1 MAILRAGPWFDG
13 TYAGGWF
20 DGGAVNSPNY
30 NIWFPYGPGSN
41 PFPTGSP
48 VNCGPNDW
56 SNQSWTGRADY
67 GSSDD
72 PGPGYGGK
80 TFSLNQDV
88 ETVDFDEVYLYFTFY
103 WQATEEFDLRQTVE
117 TFGFSGFGDWSVIF
131 DTIEDGE
138 VFNYFNTIGG
148 VGTQTET
155 FTLPAT
161 TLGYASFF
169 MSEFATD
176 PGDFDCKVKSK
187 LESV

>member
-1 MAILRAGPWFDG
+1 MPILRAGPWWDG

-20 DGGAVNSPNY
+20 NGGAVDSPEYNS
-30 NIWFPYGPGSN
+30 WSPGGNS
-41 PFPTGSP
+41 FPTGSP

-67 GSSDD
+67 GTSND

-103 WQATEEFDLRQTVE
+103 WQATEEFDLKQTVE
-117 TFGFSGFGDWSVIF
+117 TFGLSGFGDWSVIF

-148 VGTQTET
+148 GGTQTET

>member
-1 MAILRAGPWFDG
+1 MAHTQEVGLTEEQWTHLTTI
-13 TYAGGWF
+13 
-20 DGGAVNSPNY
+20 S
-30 NIWFPYGPGSN
+30 WFPFGPGSN

-67 GSSDD
+67 GSSED
-72 PGPGYGGK
+72 PGPGYGGQ

-103 WQATEEFDLRQTVE
+103 WQATEEFDLKQTVE
-117 TFGFSGFGDWSVIF
+117 TFGLSGFGDWSVIF
-131 DTIEDGE
+131 DTIE
-138 VFNYFNTIGG
+138 
-148 VGTQTET
+148 GTEKFSIILTQLVVVALKLKH
-155 FTLPAT
+155 LPYQQQH
-161 TLGYASFF
+161 LDMLLSY

-176 PGDFDCKVKSK
+176 SGDLDCKVKSK

>member
-1 MAILRAGPWFDG
+1 MAILRAGPWWDG
-13 TYAGGWF
+13 TFG
-20 DGGAVNSPNY
+20 GGAVDSPGY
-30 NIWFPYGPGSN
+30 NIWFPGGNS
-41 PFPTGSP
+41 FPTGSP

-103 WQATEEFDLRQTVE
+103 WQATEEFDLKQTVE
-117 TFGFSGFGDWSVIF
+117 TFGLSGFGDWSVIF

-148 VGTQTET
+148 IGTQTET

-169 MSEFATD
+169 MSEFSTD
-176 PGDFDCKVKSK
+176 PGFDCKVKSK